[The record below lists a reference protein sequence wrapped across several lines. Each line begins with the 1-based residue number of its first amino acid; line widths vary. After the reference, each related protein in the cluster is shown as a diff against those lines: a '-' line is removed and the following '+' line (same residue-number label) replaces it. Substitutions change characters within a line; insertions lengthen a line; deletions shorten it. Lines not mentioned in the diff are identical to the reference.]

1 MKSKSQN
8 RKKRPY
14 SRPRLVAYGDFR
26 TLTRLKGGG
35 SQDGG
40 GPKPATKTTGAPG

>member
-26 TLTRLKGGG
+26 SLTRSKGGT
-35 SQDGG
+35 SDDGPG
-40 GPKPATKTTGAPG
+40 KPITKLAGKNA